1 MKKLVFTQKQ
11 LISTS
16 KRRVEHQFAGPNT
29 QHSIIVK
36 CPGFKTL
43 TPDFDSVH
51 GQNLNGNC
59 IFKLEFEKV
68 NCLN

>member
-11 LISTS
+11 MISTS

-43 TPDFDSVH
+43 TPDFVSGH
-51 GQNLNGNC
+51 GQNLNG

-68 NCLN
+68 DCLN